1 MRLDAQRRS
10 AHRNLGHKWITNFS
24 KYLCRSRPEKRLL
37 SKLRWGQRPGSEAC
51 GKFKTSVWP
60 TLKDALLYAGD
71 NGADPAAAT
80 IKSEGLLNLMR
91 FSKKRSVTL
100 SMQQASVNRFD
111 RSAGTPHTVLTSL
124 SFSQQ
129 ERAQA

>member
-51 GKFKTSVWP
+51 GKFKNLRLAYSKRC
-60 TLKDALLYAGD
+60 LALC
-71 NGADPAAAT
+71 
-80 IKSEGLLNLMR
+80 R
-91 FSKKRSVTL
+91 R
-100 SMQQASVNRFD
+100 
-111 RSAGTPHTVLTSL
+111 
-124 SFSQQ
+124 
-129 ERAQA
+129 